1 MIKDF
6 EMRNEDS
13 LIKKMQ
19 TTSDAAVEQQKVDVY
34 FNALR
39 DYISELWGVQL
50 YQLFKFKK
58 LDCFLWHLSSISESF
73 IFY

>member
-1 MIKDF
+1 MMKDF
-6 EMRNEDS
+6 EMHDEDD

-19 TTSDAAVEQQKVDVY
+19 TASDAAVEQRNVDVY

-50 YQLFKFKK
+50 YQLF
-58 LDCFLWHLSSISESF
+58 
-73 IFY
+73 